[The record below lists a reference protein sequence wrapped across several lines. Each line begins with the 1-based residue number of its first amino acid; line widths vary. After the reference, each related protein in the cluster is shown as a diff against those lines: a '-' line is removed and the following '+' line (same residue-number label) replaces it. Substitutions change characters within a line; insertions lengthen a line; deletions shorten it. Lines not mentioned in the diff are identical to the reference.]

1 MIKKL
6 IQRLF
11 AWANPIQP
19 IIWVKLPI
27 HATQEYYRIQSEK
40 LRKHVN
46 EYGYM
51 LIVTVNDTNTTDMVV
66 FNANIETLGIDQIR
80 EQVKSMSEF

>member
-11 AWANPIQP
+11 TWANPIQP
-19 IIWVKLPI
+19 IIWVKLPM
-27 HATQEYYRIQSEK
+27 HASQEYYHIQSEK

-46 EYGYM
+46 KYGYM
-51 LIVTVNDTNTTDMVV
+51 LIVTVNDARTTELVV
-66 FNANIETLGIDQIR
+66 FNANVETLGIDQIR
-80 EQVKSMSEF
+80 EQVKLMSEF